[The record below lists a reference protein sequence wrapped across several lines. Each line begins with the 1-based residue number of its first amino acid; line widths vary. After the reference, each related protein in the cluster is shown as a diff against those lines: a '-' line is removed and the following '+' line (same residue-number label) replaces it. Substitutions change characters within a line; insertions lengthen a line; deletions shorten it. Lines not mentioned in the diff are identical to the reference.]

1 MISEPF
7 EKICKVK
14 PPNDF
19 GEPFASAFK
28 ALYDGEEDDIQT
40 AAYICS
46 IFLSAIKRGFPTEK
60 LRIFVHYVQ
69 ENHKRFSFDCRMYDT
84 IVEQIDSKSLK
95 KILLLDRNYKVAE
108 TECNINDI
116 KEALDFYTNR

>member
-1 MISEPF
+1 MISESF
-7 EKICKVK
+7 EKICEVK
-14 PPNDF
+14 APNEF

-28 ALYDGEEDDIQT
+28 ALYDGDEDEIQA

-84 IVEQIDSKSLK
+84 IIEHIDNKSLK
-95 KILLLDRNYKVAE
+95 KIQLLDRHYKATEAE
-108 TECNINDI
+108 CSINDI